1 MVTIHPQFLREVSQ
15 DAKHAL
21 RLWANRPWHTG
32 LAIAALAIGIG
43 ANTGV
48 FSVVNALLIR
58 PLPFHDPGRLAALPS
73 LRRFLPPHD
82 SAKQFHDW
90 RRQSVYLSDVALYE
104 QADVNLGGVRDTLRA
119 HVAQVSWNFFPIL
132 GTRPVLGRGFSPEE
146 DTAGH
151 NALVVIG
158 YGLWQQL
165 FAGDRRTLGSTIR
178 VNGFPL
184 TIIGVAPPGFDFPRG
199 AVLWKAAEFAPGNN
213 GWETV
218 ARLQPG
224 ITWPQA
230 RQAFAGEADRLSPNQ
245 RKVDKM
251 NPPPAITSLQDELAG
266 PVKNA
271 SPILMTG
278 VVLILLIAC
287 TNVVNF
293 LMARTADR
301 ATEFSIR
308 SALGASRARLT
319 QQLLTACFFRRLPVW
334 PGWSSRFGPPPLRR
348 RFYRLHW
355 QRSLIR
361 FLDGRVLGFTML
373 ASIVTALFFGVLP
386 SRRPHTRGWK
396 PEFQPAILAADSR
409 NICRCA
415 GHADDRSSHC
425 FGFGGACICQSDA
438 NRPRL

>member
-151 NALVVIG
+151 NALAVIG
-158 YGLWQQL
+158 HGLWQQL
-165 FAGDRRTLGSTIR
+165 FAGDRR
-178 VNGFPL
+178 
-184 TIIGVAPPGFDFPRG
+184 A
-199 AVLWKAAEFAPGNN
+199 
-213 GWETV
+213 
-218 ARLQPG
+218 
-224 ITWPQA
+224 
-230 RQAFAGEADRLSPNQ
+230 
-245 RKVDKM
+245 
-251 NPPPAITSLQDELAG
+251 
-266 PVKNA
+266 
-271 SPILMTG
+271 
-278 VVLILLIAC
+278 
-287 TNVVNF
+287 
-293 LMARTADR
+293 
-301 ATEFSIR
+301 
-308 SALGASRARLT
+308 
-319 QQLLTACFFRRLPVW
+319 
-334 PGWSSRFGPPPLRR
+334 
-348 RFYRLHW
+348 
-355 QRSLIR
+355 
-361 FLDGRVLGFTML
+361 
-373 ASIVTALFFGVLP
+373 
-386 SRRPHTRGWK
+386 
-396 PEFQPAILAADSR
+396 
-409 NICRCA
+409 
-415 GHADDRSSHC
+415 
-425 FGFGGACICQSDA
+425 
-438 NRPRL
+438 